1 MAIPIPVKLRCPL
14 CSATFQARAMGSS
27 YFIAGVDTD
36 LRETGS
42 IEIAERLIDSI
53 TDRFALL
60 GKYPHAG
67 RHRNDLRPGL
77 RGFPVGSYVILYRVE
92 GEDALILRVVHGRR
106 DLTDL
111 SD

>member
-1 MAIPIPVKLRCPL
+1 MAHRLAP
-14 CSATFQARAMGSS
+14 QAE
-27 YFIAGVDTD
+27 TD
-36 LRETGS
+36 LDDIAYYVFRETGS

-67 RHRNDLRPGL
+67 RRRDDLRQGL
-77 RGFPVGSYVILYRVE
+77 RGFPVGRYVILYRVE

-106 DLTDL
+106 DLI
-111 SD
+111 